1 MADHVPHTGDLRSR
15 HAGPSGPQPVA
26 LKRKALESYRRVV
39 GDEAIG
45 EIRELA
51 RELQGL
57 RVLELSSTATGGGVA
72 EMLASLVPLEC
83 DLGLDAEWRV
93 IAGARGFFEV
103 TKKLHNGM
111 QGMAVELDEREF
123 EQYLAHNHAQ
133 AEHLRGSW
141 DVAIVHDPQ
150 PAPICTFAHERAQRW
165 AWRCH
170 IDSST
175 PHEPV
180 WERLRPY
187 VEHHDRAVFT
197 LPEFVPADLRAP
209 VSTIVPAI
217 DPLSSKNRELPGY
230 LARETAAE
238 LGIDLSRPLLLQV
251 SRFDPWKDP
260 VGVVEVWRR
269 VRETFGSLQLALV
282 GAMATDDPDGW
293 HIYREVEQHTR
304 GDRDCFL
311 LTNQMGVASHEV
323 NSLQRMADV
332 AIQKS
337 IREGFGL
344 IVSETLWKG
353 TPMVAGRAGGIPIQ
367 LEDGVSGYLA
377 ESVDEFAERV
387 TGLLEDADAARELG
401 ACGRAA
407 VRERFLL
414 PRLLGDQLRLLR
426 ELTSAVAPGTSEGS
440 PDA

>member
-1 MADHVPHTGDLRSR
+1 MADHALHTGDRKPR
-15 HAGPSGPQPVA
+15 HAAAVGPQPVA
-26 LKRKALESYRRVV
+26 LKRKALESYRRLV
-39 GDEAIG
+39 GDETIG

-72 EMLASLVPLEC
+72 ELLASLVPLQR

-111 QGMAVELDEREF
+111 QGMAIEPDDREF

-133 AEHLRGSW
+133 AARLRGSW

-187 VEHHDRAVFT
+187 VERHDRAIFT
-197 LPEFVPADLRAP
+197 LPAFVPSDLNMA

-217 DPLSSKNRELPGY
+217 DPLSSKNRELPDY

-260 VGVVEVWRR
+260 IGVVEVWRR

-282 GAMATDDPDGW
+282 GAMAPDDPEGW
-293 HIYREVEQHTR
+293 RVYRDVEQHTR
-304 GDRDCFL
+304 GERDCFL
-311 LTNQMGVASHEV
+311 LTNQMGVAGHEV
-323 NSLQRMADV
+323 NSLQRVADV

-337 IREGFGL
+337 TREGFGL

-367 LEDGVSGYLA
+367 LQDGVSGYLA
-377 ESVDEFAERV
+377 ESVEEFAERV
-387 TGLLEDADAARELG
+387 TVLLEDADAASQLG
-401 ACGRAA
+401 AAGRAA
-407 VRERFLL
+407 VRDAFLL
-414 PRLLGDQLRLLR
+414 PRLLRDQLRLLR
-426 ELTSAVAPGTSEGS
+426 ELTSSVR
-440 PDA
+440 